1 MPEPWLAGLAVLA
14 VYDTSITAEVER
26 AISPEDLLV
35 AAGRETSWTGPG
47 WSCRR
52 EGHENP

>member
-1 MPEPWLAGLAVLA
+1 MREPWLAVLPVVAVW
-14 VYDTSITAEVER
+14 DTFITEEVEL
-26 AISPEDLLV
+26 AITSEGLLV

>member
-1 MPEPWLAGLAVLA
+1 MREPWLAALAVLA
-14 VYDTSITAEVER
+14 VWVTSMTEEVEL
-26 AISPEDLLV
+26 AISSEGLLV
-35 AAGRETSWTGPG
+35 AAGRETSWKGPG